1 MERNP
6 GQVKVQM
13 ADITALV
20 EVEFELEF
28 SELLTLYLSGGRTAE
43 DCNSLGP

>member
-6 GQVKVQM
+6 GQIEVRM
-13 ADITALV
+13 ADITAFV

-28 SELLTLYLSGGRTAE
+28 SELLTWYLSGGHTAE
-43 DCNSLGP
+43 DWNSLGP